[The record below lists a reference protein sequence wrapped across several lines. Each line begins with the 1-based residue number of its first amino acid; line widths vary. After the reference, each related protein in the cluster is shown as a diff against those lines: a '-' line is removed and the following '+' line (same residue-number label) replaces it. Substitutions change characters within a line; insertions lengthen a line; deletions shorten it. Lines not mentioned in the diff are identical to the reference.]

1 MSNVVKTLIIFAPL
15 VMKHADISNYI
26 CFRMTVSK
34 IENVIEERRKF
45 RQKMYKIIIDE
56 LFRMYCTENT
66 DGIMNAVGK
75 N

>member
-1 MSNVVKTLIIFAPL
+1 
-15 VMKHADISNYI
+15 
-26 CFRMTVSK
+26 MTVSK